1 MSPEDLDEFDSSRS
15 KDDLLVAVTDGGQ
28 PLALDERLT
37 FGSKSWSDVQIDKHQ
52 YDFQGDRIFPSCST
66 ARTTFY
72 AREAWDNNQYKTLF
86 KLHHGRGHTWEGW
99 DGQRVRQEDIG
110 DYQRSSAIL
119 SQTVSDA
126 FVKRQARSR
135 VMRENLQGFS
145 RHYAGLD
152 GATLGFATLY
162 KYDDVEEAL
171 DSHFVDVAEEMFGI
185 DGENLVEYVWRKY
198 GDNQ

>member
-1 MSPEDLDEFDSSRS
+1 MNPANRDEDDSAHSE
-15 KDDLLVAVTDGGQ
+15 DDLLVAVTDRGQ
-28 PLALDERLT
+28 PLALEESLT
-37 FGSKSWSDVQIDKHQ
+37 FGSKSWADVQIDKQ
-52 YDFQGDRIFPSCST
+52 KCTFQESKTFPACST

-171 DSHFVDVAEEMFGI
+171 DSHFVDVAEEMFEI

-198 GDNQ
+198 GDDQ